1 MIRFTKHN
9 LSKHLCAIGLM
20 ISLISG
26 CTLTQDYQRPP
37 VDVPDKWRVDYS
49 AAADIANISWWNQ
62 FNDPVLN
69 ELIETALNE
78 NKDLKIAA
86 ARVEEFIGR
95 LKITNSRFL
104 PQIGYDA
111 GTSRDS
117 RSLERSIPSL
127 ANASQR
133 SIPTFLT
140 TIDVAWE
147 FDIWGRLQRAN
158 EATRAQLLSA
168 EEGHQAVILTVV
180 SNVAISYVEMLCLE
194 KELRIYKQTL
204 AIRKDWLDLCEEKV
218 SGGQL
223 TDLELAQARSAHEEI
238 AVHIPKIE
246 RLIALKENSLSVLL
260 GRNPGA
266 ITTDKDLD
274 MLVIP
279 ELPSDLPSDLLARR
293 PDIKLKEQ
301 NLIAA
306 NAQVEIARTQYL
318 PAISLTGLFGYASDS
333 LSNLFVSSANLWQ
346 IGADTVGVIFDGGR
360 IKGEVIQAEAI
371 KEQLLNEYLLTIQTA
386 FREVEDA
393 LVSLKK
399 LKEIQKIQDR
409 HLNALEDYVYH
420 ARNRFDA
427 GYVDYLVVMIAE
439 KGLHN
444 ARINYAQ
451 TEKDIFITIITFYK
465 AIGGGWING

>member
-1 MIRFTKHN
+1 
-9 LSKHLCAIGLM
+9 M

-86 ARVEEFIGR
+86 ARVEKFIGR
-95 LKITNSRFL
+95 LKVTNSRFL

-346 IGADTVGVIFDGGR
+346 IGADTVGAWV
-360 IKGEVIQAEAI
+360 
-371 KEQLLNEYLLTIQTA
+371 
-386 FREVEDA
+386 
-393 LVSLKK
+393 
-399 LKEIQKIQDR
+399 
-409 HLNALEDYVYH
+409 
-420 ARNRFDA
+420 
-427 GYVDYLVVMIAE
+427 
-439 KGLHN
+439 
-444 ARINYAQ
+444 
-451 TEKDIFITIITFYK
+451 
-465 AIGGGWING
+465 